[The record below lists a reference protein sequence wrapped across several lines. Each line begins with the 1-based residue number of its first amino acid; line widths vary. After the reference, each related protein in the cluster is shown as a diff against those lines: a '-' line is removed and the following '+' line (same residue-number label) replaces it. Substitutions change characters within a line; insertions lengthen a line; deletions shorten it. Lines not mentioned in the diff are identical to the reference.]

1 MPSAVS
7 GVKAAWISVQVR
19 MTLAEHQA
27 LQRLVHDTGH
37 GSYQS
42 YLRTLLVERLRDAGA
57 LPPPQALSHHTA

>member
-7 GVKAAWISVQVR
+7 SVKAEWISVQVR

-27 LQRLVHDTGH
+27 LQRLVHDIGH

-42 YLRTLLVERLRDAGA
+42 YLRTLLVERLRDASA
-57 LPPPQALSHHTA
+57 LRLPRKPGNAV